1 MPRLTKL
8 DDVLFPVEEHPIF
21 VSIKD
26 KISDRRLPVPGKK
39 AIVNAT
45 NNRVLGIA
53 SRAYRLVSNREA
65 LEMAQE
71 CCRTVFPETK
81 EVEWEARTVDAPG
94 TAGYCCID
102 LAHNSTVLDFSVVPP
117 DQRPDVFG
125 PFIRV
130 TNSYNALRALSFD
143 IGFFRKVC
151 KNGMIVPETIIKFK
165 FTHLRR
171 DIGEKIKFTIA
182 QDKLLKFRTA
192 FSESMTS
199 LRDCKVPRP
208 QIDPLIRGVL
218 AIRPPQRMEQE
229 SREAEAWQ
237 ALGLHLGEITD
248 RYASELGEN
257 AYAAFNTITEFAS
270 HPPENRCL
278 HRDRHSLQRLAGTWL
293 SNFAPRCRRNDFKLD
308 DYLKELANSQSEPIA
323 HS

>member
-8 DDVLFPVEEHPIF
+8 DDVLFPVEEHPIY

-26 KISDRRLPVPGKK
+26 KISDRRLPVPEKK
-39 AIVNAT
+39 AIVNAA
-45 NNRVLGIA
+45 NHRVLGIV

-65 LEMAQE
+65 LEMAHE

-81 EVEWEARTVDAPG
+81 DGEWEASAVDAPG

-102 LAHNSTVLDFSVVPP
+102 LAHNSTALDFSVVPP
-117 DQRPDVFG
+117 NQRPDVFG
-125 PFIRV
+125 PFIRI

-151 KNGMIVPETIIKFK
+151 KNGMILPETIITFK

-171 DIGEKIKFTIA
+171 DIGEKIQFTVA
-182 QDKLLKFRTA
+182 QDKLVKFRTA
-192 FSESMTS
+192 FSESMTG
-199 LRDCKVPRP
+199 LRNCKVPRP
-208 QIDPLIRGVL
+208 QFDTLIRSVL
-218 AIRPPQRMEQE
+218 ALRPPQRMEPE
-229 SREAEAWQ
+229 SREADEWQ
-237 ALGLHLGEITD
+237 TLGAHLGEMSN

-270 HPPENRCL
+270 HPPENRCV
-278 HRDRHSLQRLAGTWL
+278 HRDRHSFQRLAGTWL
-293 SNFAPRCRRNDFKLD
+293 TNFAPRCRQPDFKLD
-308 DYLKELANSQSEPIA
+308 DYLKELAKTQSEPIA
-323 HS
+323 QD